1 MCYVRVSRLIN
12 ANISM
17 QTLYPIWFDIDGTL
31 LHTRAGHGA
40 FRQALFEV
48 FGWEDDLST
57 VVFAGN
63 TDLRVLLDMVE
74 KFGGCPH
81 ATREKHGAFFEVMT
95 RHLDAGLLAEKPAP
109 VPGAAELVAHL
120 QRLPHVVCGLLTG
133 NARACAEAKLRH
145 AGFPDLLQHG
155 GFGDEH
161 PDRDILAVRALERLR
176 QHHGDRPLSPGLVI
190 GDTPRD
196 VQAAKTIGA
205 RCLGVSSGSYSRED
219 LLEAGADR
227 VVQTLH
233 PETALLNWILSA

>member
-1 MCYVRVSRLIN
+1 
-12 ANISM
+12 M
-17 QTLYPIWFDIDGTL
+17 QTILPIWFDIDGTL
-31 LHTRAGHGA
+31 LHTHVGHGA
-40 FRQALFEV
+40 FRMALREV

-81 ATREKHGAFFEVMT
+81 ATASKHAPFFEVMT
-95 RHLDAGLLAEKPAP
+95 RHLDAGLHADRPRP

-120 QRLPHVVCGLLTG
+120 QTVPHVVCGLLTG

-145 AGFPDLLQHG
+145 AGFPDLFRHG

-161 PDRDILAVRALERLR
+161 PNRDILAVRARERLR
-176 QHHGDRPLSPGLVI
+176 ESHPGATFLQGLVV

-196 VQAAKTIGA
+196 VQAAKAIRA
-205 RCLGVSSGSYSRED
+205 RCLGVASGSCSAGD
-219 LLEAGADR
+219 LLAAGADR
-227 VVQTLH
+227 VVEHLY
-233 PETALLNWILSA
+233 PESALLDWILSDS